1 MAINS
6 NTDFITVL
14 KQFATEV
21 TGKFSLASMRF
32 NPEDQL
38 KSPMSNLLG
47 EVGKL
52 LHLDI
57 NSVTE
62 IQEKELS
69 GRPDFGVTVKSLLV
83 GHIELKAPEKSIEP
97 SKFKGNDKQQWEKFK
112 NLPNL
117 IYTNG
122 SSWILYRTGERVGKA
137 VKFSGDISSDGADAI
152 TSQNADAL
160 LSMLRDFLS
169 WEPTVP
175 SNPKALAEILA
186 PICRLLR
193 TDVLTALEDPKSNLS
208 TLAQDWRIYFFPD
221 ADDKQFADAYAQTL
235 TYALLLAKFSGAVD
249 LSLTQAVKTIRK
261 GHNLLADTLKILG
274 DEAAREQIDV
284 SVSLLERLISAIDI
298 SAMIRRED
306 EDPWLYFYEDF
317 LAQYDPKMRKERG
330 VYYTPIPVI
339 QTQVRLV
346 AELLAEHFDAEF
358 SFVDENVV
366 TLDPACGTGTY
377 ILTAVKHGL
386 DQIAEARGAGM
397 RVSAATTAA
406 ANIHAFEILV
416 GPYAVAHLRLTQQIL
431 SEGGT
436 LPDNGVHVYL
446 TDTLESP
453 YAELAGHLPFS
464 YKSFGEEHKRV
475 QSIKQNTPILVCIG
489 NPPYARQQI
498 DDKDQGIEKR
508 KGGWVRFKDNRQEGI
523 KSSQPIEKETTRKD
537 FDESLKSFQAIE
549 EKPILQDFLDPLTQ
563 AGQGVHAKNLYN
575 DYVYFWRWA
584 LWKVFEANED
594 SKAGIVSFITASS
607 YLRGPGFMG
616 MRKVMRQTFDDM
628 WIVDLEG
635 DNLGARKTENVF
647 AIQTPVAIAIG
658 VRYGQPKP
666 ETPAKVHYTRID
678 GTEKEKLA
686 KLANITSFHSLE
698 WRDCPTEWTDLFL
711 PIGYTD
717 YEKWAKLTDL
727 FPWQENGVQFKRKW
741 VIGES
746 TSVLKERWK
755 ELINNQSLPEKKKL
769 FKETDARQIGKQ
781 YPLLEDRGYLLLSIA
796 YITSDILPIEPIRYA
811 YRSFDRQWALLD
823 NRLCDRPRPN
833 LIKSYGDRQIYI
845 TCLLTNVLGKGASAV
860 VTALVPDLD
869 HFRGSFGGK
878 HVIPLWRDKAGS
890 EANITNGVLEV
901 LNTTIKREVS
911 PEDFFAY
918 CYALLATPRYVKE
931 FWNELETP
939 SPRIPITKNVDLF
952 VRVVAIG
959 RKLIWLHTYGERFVP
974 TGKKAGKI
982 PTGTARCKIG
992 TPTTEKEYPDQ
1003 FAYDVGNQEL
1013 KVGGGLFS
1021 SVRQEVWEFSISGL
1035 DVVKSWLAYRMK
1047 SGAGKKSS
1055 PLDDIRPQTWQ
1066 FDNELLDLLWVLDA
1080 TIDLYPE
1087 LSNLFDEVIQ
1097 SQLFLASDFPKPT
1110 DIERSAASNVQGQLP
1125 LLELEEE
1132 IEEED

>member
-21 TGKFSLASMRF
+21 TGKFSLSSMRF

-137 VKFSGDISSDGADAI
+137 VKFSGDVSSDGAEAI

-160 LSMLRDFLS
+160 LSMFRDFLS

-175 SNPKALAEILA
+175 SNPKALAQILA

-193 TDVLTALEDPKSNLS
+193 TDVLTALEDPKSNLT

-284 SVSLLERLISAIDI
+284 SLSLLERLISAIDI
-298 SAMIRRED
+298 SALIRRED

-346 AELLAEHFDAEF
+346 SELLAEHFDAEF

-386 DQIAEARGAGM
+386 DQITAARGAGM

-489 NPPYARQQI
+489 NPPYARQHI
-498 DDKDQGIEKR
+498 DEEDQGIERR
-508 KGGWVRFKDNRQEGI
+508 KGGWVRFEDNHQEVD
-523 KSSQPIEKETTRKD
+523 KQ
-537 FDESLKSFQAIE
+537 
-549 EKPILQDFLDPLTQ
+549 KPILQDFLDPLTQ
-563 AGQGVHAKNLYN
+563 MGQGVHAKNLYN

-607 YLRGPGFMG
+607 YLKGPGFMG
-616 MRKVMRQTFDDM
+616 MRKVMRQTFDEM
-628 WIVDLEG
+628 WIIDLEG

-666 ETPAKVHYTRID
+666 ETPAKIHYTRID

-686 KLANITSFHSLE
+686 KLANIASFHSLE

-711 PIGYTD
+711 PVGDSD
-717 YEKWAKLTDL
+717 YGKWAKITDL
-727 FPWQENGVQFKRKW
+727 FPWQVGGSQFKRKW
-741 VIGES
+741 TIGES
-746 TSVLKERWK
+746 VEVLQSRWK
-755 ELINNQSLPEKKKL
+755 TLVSTSESDQNLRKKL
-769 FKETDARQIGKQ
+769 YKETRDRKITKS
-781 YPLLEDRGYLLLSIA
+781 YRSLEDSDLLLPPIA
-796 YITSDILPIEPIRYA
+796 NLSTSSQLIEPIRYA

-823 NRLCDRPRPN
+823 NRL
-833 LIKSYGDRQIYI
+833 
-845 TCLLTNVLGKGASAV
+845 
-860 VTALVPDLD
+860 
-869 HFRGSFGGK
+869 
-878 HVIPLWRDKAGS
+878 
-890 EANITNGVLEV
+890 
-901 LNTTIKREVS
+901 
-911 PEDFFAY
+911 
-918 CYALLATPRYVKE
+918 
-931 FWNELETP
+931 
-939 SPRIPITKNVDLF
+939 
-952 VRVVAIG
+952 
-959 RKLIWLHTYGERFVP
+959 
-974 TGKKAGKI
+974 
-982 PTGTARCKIG
+982 
-992 TPTTEKEYPDQ
+992 
-1003 FAYDVGNQEL
+1003 
-1013 KVGGGLFS
+1013 
-1021 SVRQEVWEFSISGL
+1021 
-1035 DVVKSWLAYRMK
+1035 
-1047 SGAGKKSS
+1047 
-1055 PLDDIRPQTWQ
+1055 
-1066 FDNELLDLLWVLDA
+1066 DLLRKYHEIVCSKDK
-1080 TIDLYPE
+1080 
-1087 LSNLFDEVIQ
+1087 LS
-1097 SQLFLASDFPKPT
+1097 S
-1110 DIERSAASNVQGQLP
+1110 
-1125 LLELEEE
+1125 
-1132 IEEED
+1132 